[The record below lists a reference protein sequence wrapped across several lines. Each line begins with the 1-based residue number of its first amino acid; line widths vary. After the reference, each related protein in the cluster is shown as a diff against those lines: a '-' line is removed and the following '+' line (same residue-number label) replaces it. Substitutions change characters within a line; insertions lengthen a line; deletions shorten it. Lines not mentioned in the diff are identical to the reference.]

1 MSAIA
6 PTAAPQSVTALDN
19 FAESPTTALYRAAIG
34 PINSDYYLPIFKR
47 FEAADRT
54 GPCWNWAACL
64 YTLNWMAFRR
74 LWGAALIYA
83 VVIVSVAI
91 LVLVLG
97 TWLFQLS
104 ETSEVLLWLALG
116 VLSFVIPGFYGNAW
130 FHAASRKKMA
140 SALAASK
147 TMQEATAQLN
157 RQASSK
163 QYFVGLALANLALTG
178 LIGGAYLLFQQ
189 ATSPSIKAAT
199 TAAPRNVTVGQ
210 VQVPALAADTA
221 AASASAA
228 PASATALTAALAPA
242 SGSVAAASATVSASE
257 PTPTR
262 SVALAS
268 MPASAKTPA
277 TTPASAPVAPAVKDL
292 ARSDASKNTAQ
303 TQTMTESV
311 NARPVVAR
319 FVPRRPLVPPVD
331 LPAAAPLEVPP
342 KTPTLASSAAAPTK
356 SVTASQAT
364 APKLKQKSS
373 AAEKAG
379 DEKNFY
385 VNVGLFAQEQNAH
398 QTHTKLVSA
407 GLPAE
412 VKELNMT
419 NGTRIRVRVGP
430 FASESKANAAAK
442 KVRQLK
448 LDAIVTQL

>member
-1 MSAIA
+1 MSATA
-6 PTAAPQSVTALDN
+6 PPAASQSVTALDN
-19 FAESPTTALYRAAIG
+19 FDESPTTALYRAAIG
-34 PINSDYYLPIFKR
+34 PINNDYYLPFFKR

-54 GPCWNWAACL
+54 SPCWNWAACL

-74 LWGAALIYA
+74 LWCAALIYA
-83 VVIVSVAI
+83 AVIASVAI
-91 LVLVLG
+91 MVLILG

-104 ETSEVLLWLALG
+104 ETSEVLLWMTLG

-178 LIGGAYLLFQQ
+178 LTVVAYLLFQQ

-199 TAAPRNVTVGQ
+199 TAVPRNVTVGQ
-210 VQVPALAADTA
+210 VQVPAPATA
-221 AASASAA
+221 SEPAPTRSAASASTPVPAKA
-228 PASATALTAALAPA
+228 P
-242 SGSVAAASATVSASE
+242 V
-257 PTPTR
+257 
-262 SVALAS
+262 
-268 MPASAKTPA
+268 
-277 TTPASAPVAPAVKDL
+277 TTPAPAPTAPAVKDL
-292 ARSDASKNTAQ
+292 ARSDVSTTTAQ
-303 TQTMTESV
+303 TQTTTESV
-311 NARPVVAR
+311 NAPPVATH
-319 FVPRRPLVPPVD
+319 FVPRRPLVPPVG

-342 KTPTLASSAAAPTK
+342 TTPALASSAVAPAK
-356 SVTASQAT
+356 NVTTSQAT
-364 APKLKQKSS
+364 ATKQKQKSS
-373 AAEKAG
+373 ATDKAG

-385 VNVGLFAQEQNAH
+385 VNVGLFVQEQNAH
-398 QTHTKLVSA
+398 QTHAKLVSA

-419 NGTRIRVRVGP
+419 HGTRIRVRVGP
-430 FASESKANAAAK
+430 FTSESKANATAK

>member
-1 MSAIA
+1 MSATA
-6 PTAAPQSVTALDN
+6 PPATPQSVTALDN
-19 FAESPTTALYRAAIG
+19 FDESPTTALYRAAIG

-83 VVIVSVAI
+83 VVIASVAI
-91 LVLVLG
+91 LVLVLV
-97 TWLFQLS
+97 TWLLQLS
-104 ETSEVLLWLALG
+104 ETSEVLLWMALG

-189 ATSPSIKAAT
+189 ATSPSIKATT

-210 VQVPALAADTA
+210 LQVPAPA
-221 AASASAA
+221 AASASA
-228 PASATALTAALAPA
+228 PASAAALTTAWAQA
-242 SGSVAAASATVSASE
+242 SGPIAAASARATASE
-257 PTPTR
+257 PTR
-262 SVALAS
+262 SVAVAS
-268 MPASAKTPA
+268 TPASTKASV
-277 TTPASAPVAPAVKDL
+277 TTPAPAPTASAVKDL

-311 NARPVVAR
+311 NAPPVATR
-319 FVPRRPLVPPVD
+319 FVPRQPPVPPVD
-331 LPAAAPLEVPP
+331 LQVAAPLEVPP
-342 KTPTLASSAAAPTK
+342 TTPPLASSAAASTK

-364 APKLKQKSS
+364 ATKPKQKSS
-373 AAEKAG
+373 ATEKAG

>member
-1 MSAIA
+1 
-6 PTAAPQSVTALDN
+6 
-19 FAESPTTALYRAAIG
+19 
-34 PINSDYYLPIFKR
+34 
-47 FEAADRT
+47 
-54 GPCWNWAACL
+54 
-64 YTLNWMAFRR
+64 
-74 LWGAALIYA
+74 
-83 VVIVSVAI
+83 
-91 LVLVLG
+91 
-97 TWLFQLS
+97 
-104 ETSEVLLWLALG
+104 
-116 VLSFVIPGFYGNAW
+116 
-130 FHAASRKKMA
+130 
-140 SALAASK
+140 
-147 TMQEATAQLN
+147 
-157 RQASSK
+157 
-163 QYFVGLALANLALTG
+163 
-178 LIGGAYLLFQQ
+178 
-189 ATSPSIKAAT
+189 
-199 TAAPRNVTVGQ
+199 
-210 VQVPALAADTA
+210 
-221 AASASAA
+221 
-228 PASATALTAALAPA
+228 
-242 SGSVAAASATVSASE
+242 
-257 PTPTR
+257 
-262 SVALAS
+262 
-268 MPASAKTPA
+268 
-277 TTPASAPVAPAVKDL
+277 
-292 ARSDASKNTAQ
+292 
-303 TQTMTESV
+303 MTESV

-385 VNVGLFAQEQNAH
+385 VNVVLFAQEQNAH

>member
-1 MSAIA
+1 MSATA
-6 PTAAPQSVTALDN
+6 PPAAPQSVTALDN
-19 FAESPTTALYRAAIG
+19 FDESPTTALYRAAIG

-74 LWGAALIYA
+74 LWGAAAIYA
-83 VVIVSVAI
+83 AVIASVVIM
-91 LVLVLG
+91 VLIFG

-104 ETSEVLLWLALG
+104 ETTEALLWVALG

-140 SALAASK
+140 GALAASK

-157 RQASSK
+157 RQSSSK
-163 QYFVGLALANLALTG
+163 QYFVGLALVNLALTG
-178 LIGGAYLLFQQ
+178 LTLGAYLLFQQ
-189 ATSPSIKAAT
+189 AISPSIKAAT
-199 TAAPRNVTVGQ
+199 IAAPRNVTVGQ
-210 VQVPALAADTA
+210 VQVHAPA
-221 AASASAA
+221 AASASEPDPAA
-228 PASATALTAALAPA
+228 ALTTAWAPA
-242 SGSVAAASATVSASE
+242 SGPVAAASTTATASE
-257 PTPTR
+257 PTPTPTR
-262 SVALAS
+262 SVASAS
-268 MPASAKTPA
+268 TPASANTPA

-292 ARSDASKNTAQ
+292 ARSDASTTTAQ
-303 TQTMTESV
+303 TQTTTESV
-311 NARPVVAR
+311 NAPPVATR
-319 FVPRRPLVPPVD
+319 FVPRRPLVPWAD
-331 LPAAAPLEVPP
+331 LPAATPLEVPP
-342 KTPTLASSAAAPTK
+342 TTPTLASSATPPAK
-356 SVTASQAT
+356 SVTASQVT
-364 APKLKQKSS
+364 ASKPKQKSS

-379 DEKNFY
+379 DEKSFY

-430 FASESKANAAAK
+430 FTSESKANAAAK

-448 LDAIVTQL
+448 LDAVVTQL